1 MAFSDELTQMCADID
16 AQLSDGT
23 ITITNATGGGSQTV
37 NALRQPREA
46 FDSGGAGIDKCEWI
60 VLKANLSTL
69 PLAGYKVTDSA
80 SGTAVQFIIERD
92 GVGLECAGR
101 QVRIKG
107 TRMKAM
113 GA

>member
-1 MAFSDELTQMCADID
+1 MAFSDELTAMCADID

-60 VLKANLSTL
+60 VLKSNLSEL
-69 PLAGYKVTDSA
+69 PKGGWRVIDSA
-80 SGTAVQFIIERD
+80 SGTAVTFIIERD
-92 GVGLECAGR
+92 GVGLEVAGK

-107 TRMKAM
+107 TRMKAT